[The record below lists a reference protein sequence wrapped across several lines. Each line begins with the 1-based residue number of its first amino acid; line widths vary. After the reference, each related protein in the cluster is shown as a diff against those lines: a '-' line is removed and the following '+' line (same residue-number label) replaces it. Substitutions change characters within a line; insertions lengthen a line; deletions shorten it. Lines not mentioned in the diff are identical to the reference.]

1 MDKFDLELA
10 RRFDGVPFAPGMHL
24 DGGAL
29 VVAVDGERVLLVS
42 MATGALMPLGWHR
55 AAGLA
60 LDYTDPGTLG
70 HIIAAFAV
78 ARRHAPLLPPEGTRE
93 RVAEAERER
102 DAATAWAVAAMQRC
116 AELEVE
122 LAHEKAEHEKT
133 IRYGGAF
140 LESLR
145 AIRLMCE
152 PILGPDYDGAC
163 QDEMVEAVIA
173 KLRAQETD
181 HG

>member
-1 MDKFDLELA
+1 VTHAIVAELERL
-10 RRFDGVPFAPGMHL
+10 R
-24 DGGAL
+24 
-29 VVAVDGERVLLVS
+29 EQ
-42 MATGALMPLGWHR
+42 
-55 AAGLA
+55 
-60 LDYTDPGTLG
+60 
-70 HIIAAFAV
+70 V
-78 ARRHAPLLPPEGTRE
+78 ARLTA
-93 RVAEAERER
+93 ER
-102 DAATAWAVAAMQRC
+102 DAAQRERDEWFAAMQRC
-116 AELEVE
+116 AKLEVE
-122 LAHEKAEHEKT
+122 LAHEKAEHAKT

-173 KLRAQETD
+173 KLRAKETA